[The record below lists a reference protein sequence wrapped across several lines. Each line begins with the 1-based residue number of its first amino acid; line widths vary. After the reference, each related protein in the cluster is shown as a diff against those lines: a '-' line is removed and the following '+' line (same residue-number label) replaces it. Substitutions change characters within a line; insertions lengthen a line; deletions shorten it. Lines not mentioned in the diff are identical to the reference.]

1 MQYRFGEYELHVERR
16 ELTRS
21 GKPVAIEP
29 QVFDLLVHL
38 VHHRDRVLSKDDLI
52 NGVWGGRIVS
62 DSTLASQ
69 ISAARKA
76 IGDSG
81 GAQSLIRTYPRKG
94 IRFVGAILEEPAVVA
109 APPASVITHSRPSIA
124 VLPFENLSNDKEQDY
139 FADGMVAEIITG
151 LSRIR
156 WLFVISRSSTS
167 VYKGRPVD
175 VRAVGRDLGVR
186 YVLEGSVQRSGNQ
199 VRVIGQLV
207 DTDTAVQVWT
217 ERYDGTLDGIFALQ
231 DEMTMHVIGE
241 LEPRLRKAELERA
254 RRRRP
259 DSLDAYDLYL
269 RALPFAATA
278 MPEDAEQALPLLEQA
293 IVLEPEYAAA
303 HGFVAWCHE
312 QRYLRGG
319 LQSEAR
325 DAARHH
331 AHLAIKMGSDDAMAL
346 ALGGFVV
353 GALERDYE
361 TALEAIDRSLSLSPS
376 LSLAFGFSS
385 IIRAWRGDTALA
397 VEHGRMAMRLS
408 PYDPLIYLPYVGL
421 AYAHFFAGEF
431 AEAAAAATQAA
442 ASNPNFSV
450 PRYLYAAAAFRL
462 GKVTEAQDSATIL
475 LRLQPGF
482 TVSGLVAGNIT
493 GPGQMDPLANAL
505 LGVGLPA

>member
-1 MQYRFGEYELHVERR
+1 MQYRFGDHELHVGRR

-21 GKPVAIEP
+21 GKPIAVEP

-52 NGVWGGRIVS
+52 DGVWGGRIVS
-62 DSTLASQ
+62 DSTLASR
-69 ISAARKA
+69 INAARKA

-81 GAQSLIRTYPRKG
+81 KAQSLIRTYPRKG
-94 IRFVGAILEEPAVVA
+94 IRFIGEILEGPAA
-109 APPASVITHSRPSIA
+109 AATLSAPVGTRSRPSIA
-124 VLPFENLSNDKEQDY
+124 VLPFENLSNDREQGY

-151 LSRIR
+151 LSRIK
-156 WLFVISRSSTS
+156 WLFVISRNSTS

-186 YVLEGSVQRSGNQ
+186 YVLEGSVQRSGDQ
-199 VRVIGQLV
+199 VRVTGQLV
-207 DTDTAVQVWT
+207 DTETAVQVWT
-217 ERYDGTLDGIFALQ
+217 ERYDGTLESIFALQ
-231 DEMTMHVIGE
+231 DEMTMHVIGA
-241 LEPRLRKAELERA
+241 LEPTLRKAELERA

-293 IVLEPEYAAA
+293 IGLEPEYAAA

-319 LQSEAR
+319 LQSEVR

-331 AHLAIKMGSDDAMAL
+331 AHIAIKAGSDDATAL

-385 IIRAWRGDTALA
+385 IIRAWRGDTTLA
-397 VEHGRMAMRLS
+397 VEHGRMAIRLS
-408 PYDPLIYLPYVGL
+408 PYDPLIYLPHVGL

-442 ASNPNFSV
+442 AVNPNFSV
-450 PRYLYAAAAFRL
+450 PRYLYTAAAFRL
-462 GKVTEAQDSATIL
+462 GKVTEARASAAVL

-493 GPGQMDPLANAL
+493 GPKQMDRLASAL